1 MQLHVEHIGLPA
13 RDPAALADWYARTLG
28 AAPVEL
34 GVAGPPFFVA
44 WPGGTVLEIYPA
56 AASVPHTGENG
67 VAGFRHLA
75 LRVASLTAAQAELEA
90 KGVAF
95 PDPAKPAAG
104 GGQVLFFRD
113 LEGNLLHFV
122 ERPAGF
128 TLAGRYRA
136 AAHRKRR

>member
-13 RDPAALADWYARTLG
+13 RDPRALSDWYVRTLG
-28 AAPVEL
+28 ATPVDL
-34 GVAGPPFFVA
+34 GVAGPPFFISL
-44 WPGGTVLEIYPA
+44 PGGTVLEIYTA
-56 AASVPHTGENG
+56 AANVPQTGENS

-75 LRVASLTAAQAELEA
+75 LRVASIAAAQAELA
-90 KGVAF
+90 GKGVAF
-95 PDPAKPAAG
+95 PEPAKPAAG

-128 TLAGRYRA
+128 SLAPR
-136 AAHRKRR
+136 

>member
-13 RDPAALADWYARTLG
+13 RDPAALAHWYIGTLG
-28 AAPVEL
+28 AVPVDL

-44 WPGGTVLEIYPA
+44 LPGGTVLEIYAA
-56 AASVPHTGENG
+56 AASVPQTGENG

-75 LRVASLTAAQAELEA
+75 LRVASIAAAQAELVR

-95 PDPAKPAAG
+95 PDPVKPAAG

-128 TLAGRYRA
+128 SLGP
-136 AAHRKRR
+136 K